1 MEQKIMQRDIQTN
14 YSVQA
19 SDGLTRFKKK
29 KRVLLWVM
37 IGIGLYTIITVYLIS
52 GFRILFPGQE
62 TQVIVSTPD
71 QEGASSQFYLIK
83 FDKTK
88 IKLSGQEV
96 WGNPYD
102 DYMDYFNSDSEEAV
116 IYDIKRKNKY
126 LVSYGD
132 EMTEKIIPNDKRNEV
147 YLADDGIIV
156 QYQGKRMFDVS
167 ARGETYKIK
176 IKNVSKGITVIQSH
190 VDNREGAV
198 LQKNETE

>member
-1 MEQKIMQRDIQTN
+1 MQRDIQTN

-102 DYMDYFNSDSEEAV
+102 DYMDY
-116 IYDIKRKNKY
+116 
-126 LVSYGD
+126 GD
-132 EMTEKIIPNDKRNEV
+132 EMTEQIIPNDKRNEV